1 MIILIVSYDH
11 DDLFLS
17 FEFFNNLL
25 LLDINI
31 LRDVYKLLLST
42 RLMLHFLNVVSL
54 LIGWDDLIRLSS
66 IDALTLFLVLLVVVL
81 VIHLALGRLTN

>member
-1 MIILIVSYDH
+1 MIVSYDH